1 MPPDAAERP
10 PDGGP
15 RRNRRGARRQSGR
28 RRAALAVAAVALAAG
43 LVTWAVGALGSLEL
57 NTIDARFQ
65 IRPDPGRPHDVA
77 LVGIDNATVTRYGRP
92 PLPRRLDAQVI
103 ARIHAAGAR
112 VIASDLQFVG
122 RTDPRDDQALEQAI
136 SSARPM
142 ALATQETDNGP
153 NPVFDGHPPVAQLG
167 AKLAAIGIP
176 TDSDGKIRRYFYA
189 PVELPTLAVRAAELA
204 TGRRVSQH
212 GFPNNKAWVDYLGP
226 PGTVPTYS
234 FADVL
239 AGRFAPDAFR
249 GRVVV
254 LGITT
259 PIAQDIVQTP
269 VTTTPMPGP
278 ELQATAIHTVLHHFP
293 LRSVPGWVD
302 VAVIVLAGLISPL
315 VSLRGSLG
323 LTVLALLATL
333 AAIAVGAQLSFDA
346 GRIVTASYPAL
357 AALVGG
363 AGSAVAE
370 FYAERR
376 ERRRVRELFSRFVP
390 AEVVDQVI
398 ERTDEDLRLGGVRR
412 ECTALFCDLRG
423 FTTFSEAQD
432 PQRLVEIVNVYM
444 SEMGA
449 AILAHGG
456 TLVSYMG
463 DGIMA
468 LFGAPL
474 EQSDHADR
482 ALGAARDMIGE
493 ALPRFNAWLAEQ
505 GLDHQFRMGIGLNS
519 GQVMSGNVG
528 SENRLEYTAMGDTVN
543 TASRVEGLTK
553 NADTQLLVTDATRG
567 ALSDPPA
574 DLEFVDEY
582 PVRGR
587 QAHVRLWTLPAAR

>member
-1 MPPDAAERP
+1 
-10 PDGGP
+10 
-15 RRNRRGARRQSGR
+15 
-28 RRAALAVAAVALAAG
+28 
-43 LVTWAVGALGSLEL
+43 
-57 NTIDARFQ
+57 
-65 IRPDPGRPHDVA
+65 
-77 LVGIDNATVTRYGRP
+77 
-92 PLPRRLDAQVI
+92 
-103 ARIHAAGAR
+103 
-112 VIASDLQFVG
+112 
-122 RTDPRDDQALEQAI
+122 
-136 SSARPM
+136 
-142 ALATQETDNGP
+142 
-153 NPVFDGHPPVAQLG
+153 
-167 AKLAAIGIP
+167 
-176 TDSDGKIRRYFYA
+176 
-189 PVELPTLAVRAAELA
+189 
-204 TGRRVSQH
+204 
-212 GFPNNKAWVDYLGP
+212 
-226 PGTVPTYS
+226 
-234 FADVL
+234 
-239 AGRFAPDAFR
+239 
-249 GRVVV
+249 VVV
-254 LGITT
+254 LGTT
-259 PIAQDIVQTP
+259 AAVGQDIVQTP
-269 VTTTPMPGP
+269 LTTTPMPGP

-293 LRSVPGWVD
+293 LRSAPGWID
-302 VAVIVLAGLISPL
+302 VLIIVLAALIGPL

-323 LTVLALLATL
+323 LTLLAMLATL
-333 AAIAVGAQLSFDA
+333 AAIALGAQLAFDA
-346 GRIVTASYPAL
+346 GRIVTVGYPAL

-456 TLVSYMG
+456 TLISYMG

-474 EQSDHADR
+474 EQADHADR
-482 ALGAARDMIGE
+482 ALGAARDMVTE

-505 GLDHQFRMGIGLNS
+505 GLDHRFRMGIGLNS
-519 GQVMSGNVG
+519 GPVMSGNVG
-528 SENRLEYTAMGDTVN
+528 SETRLEYTAMGDTVN

-553 NADTQLLVTDATRG
+553 DAGTQLLVTDSTRA
-567 ALSDPPA
+567 ALAEAPA
-574 DLEFVDEY
+574 DLEFVDEF

-587 QAHVRLWTLPAAR
+587 QAHVRLWTLAGAR